1 MVQKQVISANP
12 DDYLYI
18 SQIYLDQQGAIHKRK
33 IFNFFDLLGVMGGVL
48 EVIVFIFGFLMF
60 PISEHSF
67 VMIAI
72 SRLFLAKTNDETLF
86 QQDVKGFKKKKKLKR
101 M

>member
-86 QQDVKGFKKKKKLKR
+86 STGCQRVQKEEET
-101 M
+101 